1 MRSSHEIEALV
12 MMMMMMMTTTTET
25 KLVFEG
31 EGNSSC
37 FRRQVSDDQ
46 K

>member
-1 MRSSHEIEALV
+1 MRSSHQIEALV
-12 MMMMMMMTTTTET
+12 MMMMMTTTTET
-25 KLVFEG
+25 KLIFEG